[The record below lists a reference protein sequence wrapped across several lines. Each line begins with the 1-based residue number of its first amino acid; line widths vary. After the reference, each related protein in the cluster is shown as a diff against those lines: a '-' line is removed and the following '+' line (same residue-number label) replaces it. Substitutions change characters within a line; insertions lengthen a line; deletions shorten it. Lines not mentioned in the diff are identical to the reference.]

1 MTVIKSKPKK
11 ISKEAIERARLVKE
25 WMNHPAYEIYR
36 KFKTGRLLR
45 ARGSL
50 ESNIS
55 LPDGQNTDY
64 FLGYNRGR
72 IEELKVDLAFFQYYK
87 DILEGKKNAIRHKK
101 KRK

>member
-1 MTVIKSKPKK
+1 MTVIKQKKQKPSKD
-11 ISKEAIERARLVKE
+11 AIERAKLIVE
-25 WMNHPAYEIYR
+25 WMQHPAYEIYK

-45 ARGSL
+45 ARGTL
-50 ESNIS
+50 ESNAS
-55 LPDGQNTDY
+55 VPEGQNTDY

-72 IEELKVDLAFFQYYK
+72 IEELKVDLAFFEYYK